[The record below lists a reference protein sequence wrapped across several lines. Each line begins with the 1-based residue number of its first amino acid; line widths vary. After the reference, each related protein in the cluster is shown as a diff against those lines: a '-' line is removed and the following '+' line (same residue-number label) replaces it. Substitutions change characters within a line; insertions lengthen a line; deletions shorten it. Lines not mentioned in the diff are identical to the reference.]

1 MKKQTITAYIVGS
14 VLTLAFAFTA
24 KKNEIDKS
32 LAKVNQID
40 GKYVFINCTPAIPY
54 ETAFE
59 YTTRLSKMGCPSILE
74 MAEASVKSANK
85 KGLPYD
91 AIIVGDTK
99 LDLAIKFK

>member
-1 MKKQTITAYIVGS
+1 MKKQTLLAFILGS
-14 VLTLAFAFTA
+14 TLTLSLAFTQR
-24 KKNEIDKS
+24 KSETDKS

-40 GKYVFINCTPAIPY
+40 GKYVFINCTPAVPY

-74 MAEASVKSANK
+74 MAEVSIKSASK

>member
-1 MKKQTITAYIVGS
+1 MKKQIFPS
-14 VLTLAFAFTA
+14 VLFGSMLALALAFTT
-24 KKNEIDKS
+24 KTSESDKS

-40 GKYVFINCTPAIPY
+40 GKYVFINCRPAVPY

-74 MAEASVKSANK
+74 MAEASVKSASK